1 MSFIE
6 SLSMHVLFFPAIL
19 ELKVVNDIIF
29 IDFYLATS
37 KQNSLLIVTS
47 KHLSSFSLYALAI
60 KVFLLLFDK
69 SS

>member
-1 MSFIE
+1 
-6 SLSMHVLFFPAIL
+6 MHVLFFPAIL